1 MNLIIL
7 NKAKAI
13 IRERHREAEERYAY
27 ELSKIDKNPLYIKA
41 DRDIRTNT
49 LAISRALCNDQDTAE
64 LECVNIKLISDFN
77 KIKVEL
83 GAPESCYFCTKC
95 NDKGSL
101 DNGTNCSCLTQ
112 IYYQLSRELSGVI
125 ELPHF
130 TFADNQVAT
139 LNCVQKDNLTKLYTS
154 MNKFTANFPNTAYNN
169 ILLIGQVGVGKSC
182 LLSAVANDIIMR
194 GFSVQYLSA
203 FALSNLFLKY
213 HTSDAKTRHQYLD
226 SLLTADLLIIDD
238 LGTEPILKNIT
249 LEYLDCVLDER
260 VRKHT
265 MISTNL
271 SVADLNARYK
281 ERIVSRLT
289 NNKTNVIQLNGT
301 DLRIKK

>member
-7 NKAKAI
+7 NKAKNI
-13 IRERHREAEERYAY
+13 IKERHRQAAESYAY
-27 ELSKIDKNPLYIKA
+27 EISKIDKNPLYIQADKA
-41 DRDIRTNT
+41 VRAST
-49 LAISRALCNDQDTAE
+49 LAISRALCKGQDTAD
-64 LECVNIKLISDFN
+64 LENINNKLINEFGD
-77 KIKVEL
+77 IKVKL
-83 GAPESCYFCTKC
+83 GAPADCHFCKHC
-95 NDKGSL
+95 NDKGTL
-101 DNGTNCSCLTQ
+101 ANGTNCSCLTQ
-112 IYYQLSRELSGVI
+112 VYYTISRELSGVN
-125 ELPHF
+125 ELPKFSFSDNKISGLHCEQQEKLSRLYVSMQNF
-130 TFADNQVAT
+130 TN
-139 LNCVQKDNLTKLYTS
+139 
-154 MNKFTANFPNTAYNN
+154 NFPNTSYSN
-169 ILLIGQVGVGKSC
+169 ILLIGAVGVGKSC
-182 LLSAVANDIIMR
+182 LLSAVANEIIMR

-203 FALSNLFLKY
+203 FALNNLFLKY

-271 SVADLNARYK
+271 SVADMTARYR

-289 NNKTNVIQLNGT
+289 NNKTNVIQLSGT

>member
-7 NKAKAI
+7 NKAKNVI
-13 IRERHREAEERYAY
+13 KERHREAEERYAY
-27 ELSKIDKNPLYIKA
+27 ELTKINSNPKYIEA
-41 DRDIRTNT
+41 DRAIRTNT

-95 NDKGSL
+95 NDKGTL
-101 DNGTNCSCLTQ
+101 DNGTKCSCLTQ
-112 IYYQLSRELSGVI
+112 VYYNISRELSGVY

-130 TFADNQVAT
+130 SF
-139 LNCVQKDNLTKLYTS
+139 KDNNIDNIDCSQKHNLSNLYTS
-154 MNKFTANFPNTAYNN
+154 MKGFVNNFPNTPFNN
-169 ILLIGQVGVGKSC
+169 ILIKGQVGVGKSC
-182 LLSAVANDIIMR
+182 LLSAVANDLITR
-194 GFSVQYLSA
+194 GFSVQYLTA
-203 FALSNLFLKY
+203 FSLSNLFLKY
-213 HTSDAKTRHQYLD
+213 HTSDAKIRHQYLD

-260 VRKHT
+260 IRKHT

-271 SVADLNARYK
+271 SVTDLTARYR

-289 NNKTNVIQLNGT
+289 TNKTYVIPLDGT
-301 DLRIKK
+301 DLRIKR